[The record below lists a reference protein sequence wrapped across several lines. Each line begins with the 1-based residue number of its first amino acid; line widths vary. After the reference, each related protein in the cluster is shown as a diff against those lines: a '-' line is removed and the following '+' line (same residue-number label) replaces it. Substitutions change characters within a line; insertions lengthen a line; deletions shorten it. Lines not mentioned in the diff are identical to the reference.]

1 MGTTAD
7 SVGATLPP
15 HRGSVCLSTAHLS
28 LHPLGGWALSRRGSG
43 MGWPRGPLPWG
54 ARFPLGS
61 GLWNCRPWAR
71 ARGVGRALG
80 QPSRRRQAGRCPLPL
95 GSSCRAGAGTDPGR
109 QHGRPGS
116 LVPRGLMAAGAGA
129 PGSAP
134 GGETG
139 AAQSAGHLTVR
150 ALVTHGTDLVPTGAA
165 GPGVHRTR
173 VRTCYLSAVLRH
185 RPLLRY
191 GAAWPGPKARTP
203 TSRDGPLG
211 QLAVEVLAT
220 LLELPCF
227 VGAFPAAE
235 WPVAWTKGRS
245 GCR

>member
-1 MGTTAD
+1 M
-7 SVGATLPP
+7 
-15 HRGSVCLSTAHLS
+15 
-28 LHPLGGWALSRRGSG
+28 
-43 MGWPRGPLPWG
+43 
-54 ARFPLGS
+54 
-61 GLWNCRPWAR
+61 
-71 ARGVGRALG
+71 GRAPG
-80 QPSRRRQAGRCPLPL
+80 QPSRRRQAGRCPLPP

-109 QHGRPGS
+109 EHGRPGP

-134 GGETG
+134 SGETG
-139 AAQSAGHLTVR
+139 AAQSAGHLAVR
-150 ALVTHGTDLVPTGAA
+150 ALITHGTDLVPTGAA
-165 GPGVHRTR
+165 GLRVHRTR
-173 VRTCYLSAVLRH
+173 VRTCCLSAVLRH
-185 RPLLRY
+185 RPCFPLLRY

-235 WPVAWTKGRS
+235 WPVAWTEGRS
-245 GCR
+245 GRRWSPGSLHTVLLAWETPGVGGGASSELGSEKGQELPSGLSRVRAGTGAWPAGAGGCVR